1 MNIKFLKYAILSL
14 AAAFALS
21 SCEQNGSDIYENKA
35 FIDDYSS
42 SKLLYVSI
50 EDSYQESLIAVL
62 PKPAESAV
70 KVKYSVDPSLVDSY
84 NEKNGTS
91 AILLPSDIYTFSSQ
105 EFTINQGAV
114 RTDECVIDFKNVL
127 TLSKD
132 TLYVLPVVL
141 QSNDI
146 DVLSS
151 RSTKYYVFEGAN
163 LINWAA
169 YMYENWCTINWTNPD
184 VLSNLKQFTI
194 EMLVN
199 ADWDRNKIDQG
210 GVENNSIF
218 GIEGYFLLRSGDLSH
233 PNNRIQVCTN
243 SGEPEMTG
251 DMPYNKWFPL
261 VLTYDAN
268 TSLLTLYIE
277 GKETGTYTAG
287 NYPDGVTFNAA
298 NFKINNSYNNVRSG
312 CINFSEVR
320 VWNKILD
327 AETIAEPNHPYY
339 VDPMSSGLVAYWKFN
354 EGSGTVISDRTGNG
368 NDAIANGP
376 VQWISVALPEK

>member
-1 MNIKFLKYAILSL
+1 MKMNLLKYTTLSL
-14 AAAFALS
+14 AVAFS
-21 SCEQNGSDIYENKA
+21 FVSCEQNGSDIYENKA
-35 FIDDYSS
+35 FIENYSS

-50 EDSYQESLIAVL
+50 EDSYQQSLVAIL

-70 KVKYSVDPSLVDSY
+70 KVRYTVDASLVDEY
-84 NEKNGTS
+84 NVKNGTS
-91 AILLPSDIYTFSSQ
+91 AILLPSDIYKFSAQ

-114 RTDECVIDFKNVL
+114 RTDECVISFENVL
-127 TLSKD
+127 SLDKNK
-132 TLYVLPVVL
+132 LYVLPVVL
-141 QSNDI
+141 QSDEIDI
-146 DVLSS
+146 LSS
-151 RSTKYYVFEGAN
+151 RSVTYYVFEGAN

-169 YMYENWCTINWTNPD
+169 YMYENWCTINWNNPE

-218 GIEGYFLLRSGDLSH
+218 GIEGYFLIRSGDLSN
-233 PNNRIQVCTN
+233 PNNRIQLCTN
-243 SGEPEMTG
+243 SGEPVLAG
-251 DMPYNKWFPL
+251 DMPYGKWFPL
-261 VLTYDAN
+261 VLSYDAN
-268 TSLLTLYIE
+268 TSLITLYIE
-277 GKETGTYTAG
+277 GEQVATSTAG

-327 AETIAEPNHPYY
+327 PETIAEPNHPYY
-339 VDPMSSGLVAYWKFN
+339 VDPMSNGLVAYWKFN

-376 VQWISVALPEK
+376 IQWISVALPE